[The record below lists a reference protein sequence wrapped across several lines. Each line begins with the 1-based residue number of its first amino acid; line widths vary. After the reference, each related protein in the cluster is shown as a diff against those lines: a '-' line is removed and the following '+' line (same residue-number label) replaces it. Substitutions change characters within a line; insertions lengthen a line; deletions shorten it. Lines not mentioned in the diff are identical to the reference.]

1 MCVGVCGCE
10 TTINTL
16 IQIMKNMIQEKINRE
31 VYQAK
36 YYSIQVDST
45 QDNTSIDQFGIIIRY
60 VLKSII
66 CKRLLSVVQSNDALM
81 VQDRDRLIF

>member
-1 MCVGVCGCE
+1 
-10 TTINTL
+10 
-16 IQIMKNMIQEKINRE
+16 MIQEKINRE

-60 VLKSII
+60 ILKSII

-81 VQDRDRLIF
+81 VQDRDRLIY

>member
-1 MCVGVCGCE
+1 MGGCGCE

-60 VLKSII
+60 ILKSII

-81 VQDRDRLIF
+81 VQDRDRLIY

>member
-1 MCVGVCGCE
+1 
-10 TTINTL
+10 
-16 IQIMKNMIQEKINRE
+16 MKNMIQEKINRE

-60 VLKSII
+60 ILKSII

-81 VQDRDRLIF
+81 VQDRDRLIY

>member
-1 MCVGVCGCE
+1 MCGCE

>member
-1 MCVGVCGCE
+1 
-10 TTINTL
+10 
-16 IQIMKNMIQEKINRE
+16 MKNMIQEKINRE

>member
-1 MCVGVCGCE
+1 
-10 TTINTL
+10 
-16 IQIMKNMIQEKINRE
+16 MKNMIQEKINRE

-45 QDNTSIDQFGIIIRY
+45 QDNTSIDQFGIIIRH

>member
-1 MCVGVCGCE
+1 
-10 TTINTL
+10 
-16 IQIMKNMIQEKINRE
+16 MKNMIQEKINRE

-36 YYSIQVDST
+36 YYSIQVNST

>member
-1 MCVGVCGCE
+1 MCGCE

-16 IQIMKNMIQEKINRE
+16 IQIMKNMIQEQINRE